1 MPNKRSRF
9 AVILLSLMGT
19 ITVFAQSN
27 YVNLVLKS
35 GETITFTLEEK
46 PQFSYGT
53 TTVTWKTTAMSV
65 EYNMSDIDKV
75 TLGKKD
81 EPVVDPV
88 VAPVDPV
95 DPVVDP
101 EEPVVDPVDPVVDPE
116 EPVVDPKDP
125 EEEIST
131 GVIELAKNDVD
142 SKSINGR
149 NGIIHFSGFKAG
161 SKVEVFNI
169 SGKAI
174 ESHVIPQDGTLDIN
188 ISSYPSGN
196 YIFKANTLTYKINKK

>member
-19 ITVFAQSN
+19 ITAFAQSN

-46 PQFSYGT
+46 PQFSYGA

-81 EPVVDPV
+81 EPVVD
-88 VAPVDPV
+88 
-95 DPVVDP
+95 
-101 EEPVVDPVDPVVDPE
+101 PVVDPVDPVVDPE

-161 SKVEVFNI
+161 NKVEVFNI
-169 SGKAI
+169 SGKAV

-188 ISSYPSGN
+188 ISSYPSGS

>member
-19 ITVFAQSN
+19 ITAFAQSN

-46 PQFSYGT
+46 PQFSYGA
-53 TTVTWKTTAMSV
+53 TTVTWKTTAINV
-65 EYNMSDIDKV
+65 EYKMSDIDKV
-75 TLGKKD
+75 TLGKK
-81 EPVVDPV
+81 EETVVD
-88 VAPVDPV
+88 
-95 DPVVDP
+95 
-101 EEPVVDPVDPVVDPE
+101 PVVDPVDPVVDPE

-149 NGIIHFSGFKAG
+149 NGIIHFSGFKKG

-196 YIFKANTLTYKINKK
+196 YIFKANTLTYKINKR

>member
-19 ITVFAQSN
+19 ITAFAQSN

-46 PQFSYGT
+46 PQFSYGA
-53 TTVTWKTTAMSV
+53 TTVTWKTTAINV
-65 EYNMSDIDKV
+65 EYKMSDIDKV
-75 TLGKKD
+75 TFGKK
-81 EPVVDPV
+81 
-88 VAPVDPV
+88 
-95 DPVVDP
+95 
-101 EEPVVDPVDPVVDPE
+101 EEPVT
-116 EPVVDPKDP
+116 DP

-131 GVIELAKNDVD
+131 GVIELAKNKTDNAA
-142 SKSINGR
+142 INGR

-174 ESHVIPQDGTLDIN
+174 ESYIIPQDGTLDIN